1 MTLSENLSTT
11 SGLSIL
17 MHGVILLPGITS
29 YDKSIFVYTFLLR
42 VFPLFNLFYGLLYIY
57 ICTLTNC
64 SLEHHDAL
72 LRFLTPI
79 VHISLYFYLYFIL
92 VMSHVIANGV

>member
-1 MTLSENLSTT
+1 MTLPENLSTT

-17 MHGVILLPGITS
+17 MHGVILLPGRRS
-29 YDKSIFVYTFLLR
+29 YDKIIFVHNFLFIIR
-42 VFPLFNLFYGLLYIY
+42 VFPLFNFLFYGLIYIC

-64 SLEHHDAL
+64 TLEHHDAL

-79 VHISLYFYLYFIL
+79 VHISL
-92 VMSHVIANGV
+92 